1 MNRHILT
8 PRETED
14 VRLVAD
20 GKSNAAIAAALG
32 ISRSTVKSTLSNIMI
47 KWNCMN
53 RTQVGVAAVR
63 RGVPRERD
71 VPHEIEQATRLSA

>member
-1 MNRHILT
+1 MNRHILP
-8 PRETED
+8 PRETEV

-20 GKSNAAIAAALG
+20 GNSNAEIAAILG

-63 RGVPRERD
+63 RGLHPSD
-71 VPHEIEQATRLSA
+71 QAARISA